1 MGEKETK
8 IANIVAGLHEGAI
21 SHIQG
26 KMKRTTINSKIL
38 TDTPLEAYAQQPAEV
53 DITKMTV
60 WKPFSS

>member
-8 IANIVAGLHEGAI
+8 IANTVTGLHEGTI
-21 SHIQG
+21 SRIQG

-53 DITKMTV
+53 DMTKMTA
-60 WKPFSS
+60 WKPLSS